1 MGALRRCSQ
10 LGDAMIKV
18 GSLFAQIVDDAERR
32 SEFPHHPEGFEDGF
46 FETYESD
53 PDNGGYDDAEGW

>member
-1 MGALRRCSQ
+1 
-10 LGDAMIKV
+10 MIKV